1 MTEAT
6 KKEMKAWVMTSTGG
20 PEVITQQVLPMPE
33 PGPGQ
38 VRIKVAG
45 SGFNPL
51 DTKLRSGVA
60 AVRTESG
67 VPGCDVSGVIDAIG
81 EDIHFWQPG
90 DKVFASAGGVKGCEG
105 SLAEYM
111 LADPALLAPAP
122 ESVDLTE
129 SAALPLVSITAWESI
144 NRLDIKPGD
153 RLLILGGSGGVG
165 QMAVQLADLRGA
177 HVTATAGSEERQ
189 ALVRSLGADE
199 TCLHADVTSQPAT
212 FNKVLDTFGGE
223 SLQTGLQMAA
233 PYAHVATINARNQYD
248 LSQAHAKA
256 LTLHAVFMAL
266 PLLSGEGRDEH
277 GLFLKWLSGQID
289 AGQLQAP
296 LTQVFHPD
304 RVADVHR
311 QYEAGELKTK
321 AVFNLTDLG

>member
-1 MTEAT
+1 MNDSANVMNAWAM
-6 KKEMKAWVMTSTGG
+6 KEPGA
-20 PEVITQQVLPMPE
+20 PEVLQPVNLTLPD

-38 VRIKVAG
+38 VRIRVCG

-51 DTKLRSGVA
+51 DAKIRAGLA
-60 AVRTESG
+60 AIPTATG
-67 VPGCDVSGVIDAIG
+67 VPGCDVSGIIDATG
-81 EDIHFWQPG
+81 DDVNVWQPG
-90 DKVFASAGGVKGCEG
+90 DTVFACAGGVKGCDG

-111 LADPALLAPAP
+111 LADAALLASAP
-122 ESVDLTE
+122 ESLDLVLA
-129 SAALPLVSITAWESI
+129 AALPLVSITAWEAL
-144 NRLDIKPGD
+144 NRLDIGPGD

-177 HVTATAGSEERQ
+177 HVTATAGTEARQ
-189 ALVRSLGADE
+189 ALVKSLGAHDV
-199 TCLHADVTSQPAT
+199 CLHSDITSQPAD

-223 SLQTGLQMAA
+223 SLQNGLQLAA
-233 PYAHVATINARNQYD
+233 PYAQVATINARNQYD
-248 LSQAHAKA
+248 LTQAHAKS

-266 PLLSGEGRDEH
+266 PLLTGQGRDEH

-296 LTQVFHPD
+296 ETEVFHPD

-311 QYEAGELKTK
+311 RYEAGALKTK

>member
-1 MTEAT
+1 MNDSTAV
-6 KKEMKAWVMTSTGG
+6 MKAWAMKAPGE
-20 PEVITQQVLPMPE
+20 PDVLQSMNLEIPE

-38 VRIKVAG
+38 VRIRVCG

-51 DTKLRSGVA
+51 DAKIRAGLA
-60 AVRTESG
+60 AIPTATG
-67 VPGCDVSGVIDAIG
+67 VPGCDVSGVIDAVGDDVHI
-81 EDIHFWQPG
+81 WQAG
-90 DKVFASAGGVKGCEG
+90 DRVFACAGGVKGCDG

-122 ESVDLTE
+122 DSLDLVEST
-129 SAALPLVSITAWESI
+129 ALPLVSITAWEAL

-165 QMAVQLADLRGA
+165 QMAVQLADMRGA
-177 HVTATAGSEERQ
+177 HVVATAGTEARQ
-189 ALVRSLGADE
+189 ARVKSLGADDV
-199 TCLHADVTSQPAT
+199 CLHSDITSQPAS

-233 PYAHVATINARNQYD
+233 PYAQVATINARNQYD
-248 LSQAHAKA
+248 LTQAHAKS

-266 PLLSGEGRDEH
+266 PLLTGQGRDEH

-296 LTQVFHPD
+296 ETRVYHPD

>member
-1 MTEAT
+1 MNDVANT
-6 KKEMKAWVMTSTGG
+6 MKAWAMTQPG
-20 PEVITQQVLPMPE
+20 PADVLQPVRLALPE

-38 VRIKVAG
+38 VRIRVVG

-51 DTKLRSGVA
+51 DAKIRAGLA
-60 AVRTESG
+60 AIPTSTG

-81 EDIHFWQPG
+81 PDVHVWQPG
-90 DKVFASAGGVKGCEG
+90 DRVFACAGGVKGCDG

-122 ESVDLTE
+122 ETLELVQA
-129 SAALPLVSITAWESI
+129 AALPLVSITAWEAL
-144 NRLDIKPGD
+144 NRLDLKPGD

-177 HVTATAGSEERQ
+177 HVTATAGTEARQ

-212 FNKVLDTFGGE
+212 FNKVLDTFGGV
-223 SLQTGLQMAA
+223 SLETGLQMAS
-233 PYAHVATINARNQYD
+233 PYAQVATINARNTYD
-248 LSQAHAKA
+248 LTQAHAKA

-266 PLLSGEGRDEH
+266 PLLTGQGRDEH

-296 LTQVFHPD
+296 EVEVFHPE

-311 QYEAGELKTK
+311 RYEAGELRGK
-321 AVFNLTDLG
+321 AVFRVAD

>member
-1 MTEAT
+1 MTEQLNNG
-6 KKEMKAWVMTSTGG
+6 MNAWVMVGTGG
-20 PEVITQQVLPMPE
+20 PEVLQQQTLAVPQ

-67 VPGCDVSGVIDAIG
+67 IPGCDVSGVIDAIG
-81 EDIHFWQPG
+81 EDVHFWQPG
-90 DKVFASAGGVKGCEG
+90 DRVFACAGGVKGCDG

-122 ESVDLTE
+122 ESLDLTE
-129 SAALPLVSITAWESI
+129 SAALPLVSITAWEAI

-177 HVTATAGSEERQ
+177 HVTATAGSEARQ

-199 TCLHADVTSQPAT
+199 TCLHVDVTAQPT
-212 FNKVLDTFGGE
+212 PFNKVLDTFGGE
-223 SLQTGLQMAA
+223 SLQTGLLMAA
-233 PYAHVATINARNQYD
+233 PHAQVATINARNQYD
-248 LSQAHAKA
+248 LTQAHAKS
-256 LTLHAVFMAL
+256 LTLHAIFMAL
-266 PLLSGEGRDEH
+266 PLITGEGRDEH

-289 AGQLQAP
+289 AGQIKAP
-296 LTQVFHPD
+296 ETEVFAAAE
-304 RVADVHR
+304 VSEIHR
-311 QYEAGELKTK
+311 RYEAGELKNK
-321 AVFNLTDLG
+321 AVFRLTD